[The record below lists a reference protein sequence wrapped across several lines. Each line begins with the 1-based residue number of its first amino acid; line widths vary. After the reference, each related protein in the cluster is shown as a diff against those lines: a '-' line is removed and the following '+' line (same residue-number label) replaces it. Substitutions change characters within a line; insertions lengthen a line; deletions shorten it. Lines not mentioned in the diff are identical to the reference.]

1 MKNKNEIQ
9 LSTKRKGNIKR
20 LEELKKRRESFSKA
34 KDEYDSLNP
43 IQKRILALYGCVV
56 VDVMLTREYKEKI
69 LEQIKNCKTA
79 SKAVE
84 LRTKLLAIKAYEK
97 EEIVKEFGKNDV
109 IKDENGNIDLDLYDS
124 LLEIDMNC
132 SDENKKNK
140 KTR

>member
-20 LEELKKRRESFSKA
+20 LEELKKRRENFSKD
-34 KDEYDSLNP
+34 KDEYDSLNA

-56 VDVMLTREYKEKI
+56 VDIMLTREYKEKI

-84 LRTKLLAIKAYEK
+84 LRTKLLAIKEYEK
-97 EEIVKEFGKNDV
+97 EEIVKVFGKNDV

-132 SDENKKNK
+132 SDENKKSK